1 MRLLTKHDV
10 ILIAH
15 TKLKKNSPDSAVAAV
30 TQLGASRAARHRASA
45 LKVSLEARRRG
56 AGFTVRNAISAMA
69 SEGLL
74 VPRRVRASRRSAS
87 AKGGRTSPP
96 GRRVSKVATADR
108 LKLSPVA
115 PGGKDARAPHASTT
129 AKATSAMTA
138 SASATR
144 RAGWACRDWVCSL
157 DDVRSGVSEG
167 ENPDEEEKR
176 AGDLEVWPVFARAN
190 PPEAPPA
197 WSTRVRDT

>member
-10 ILIAH
+10 KLIAH
-15 TKLKKNSPDSAVAAV
+15 TKIKIDSPDSAVAAV
-30 TQLGASRAARHRASA
+30 SQLGASRAARHRASA
-45 LKVSLEARRRG
+45 LKVSLEARLMG
-56 AGFTVRNAISAMA
+56 AGFTVRNAISAIT
-69 SEGLL
+69 SEGLF
-74 VPRRVRASRRSAS
+74 VSRRVRAFRRSAS

-96 GRRVSKVATADR
+96 GRRVSKVVTA
-108 LKLSPVA
+108 
-115 PGGKDARAPHASTT
+115 GGKDARAPHASTT

-157 DDVRSGVSEG
+157 EDVRSGVSEG

-190 PPEAPPA
+190 APEAPPA

>member
-1 MRLLTKHDV
+1 MPWHMQWHGEGWTGDGEPLQDCVAGGEKGGTSMGEAAALGAGV
-10 ILIAH
+10 APPSPMA
-15 TKLKKNSPDSAVAAV
+15 NSPTAKRPKACIVPGEMPAVESGEESV
-30 TQLGASRAARHRASA
+30 YNGVNCPSSNAR
-45 LKVSLEARRRG
+45 
-56 AGFTVRNAISAMA
+56 T
-69 SEGLL
+69 
-74 VPRRVRASRRSAS
+74 
-87 AKGGRTSPP
+87 TSPP

-108 LKLSPVA
+108 VKLSPIA

>member
-1 MRLLTKHDV
+1 M
-10 ILIAH
+10 
-15 TKLKKNSPDSAVAAV
+15 
-30 TQLGASRAARHRASA
+30 GASRAARHRASA

-56 AGFTVRNAISAMA
+56 AGFTVRNAISAIT

-74 VPRRVRASRRSAS
+74 VSRRVRASRRSAS

-108 LKLSPVA
+108 VKLSPIA

-138 SASATR
+138 STSATR

-157 DDVRSGVSEG
+157 DDAGVSEG

-176 AGDLEVWPVFARAN
+176 AGDLEAWPVFARVDA
-190 PPEAPPA
+190 PEAPSPR
-197 WSTRVRDT
+197 STCVRDT

>member
-10 ILIAH
+10 KLIAH
-15 TKLKKNSPDSAVAAV
+15 TKIKKNSPDSAVAAV
-30 TQLGASRAARHRASA
+30 SQLGASRAARHRASA

-56 AGFTVRNAISAMA
+56 AGFTVRNTISAIT

-74 VPRRVRASRRSAS
+74 VSRRVRASRRSAS

-96 GRRVSKVATADR
+96 GRRVSKVATA
-108 LKLSPVA
+108 
-115 PGGKDARAPHASTT
+115 GGKDAPAPHASTT

-157 DDVRSGVSEG
+157 DDVRSGVSDE

-176 AGDLEVWPVFARAN
+176 AGDLEAWPVLARAN
-190 PPEAPPA
+190 APEAPSPR
-197 WSTRVRDT
+197 STRVRDT

>member
-1 MRLLTKHDV
+1 MRLTTKHDV

-15 TKLKKNSPDSAVAAV
+15 MEIKIDSPDSAVAAV
-30 TQLGASRAARHRASA
+30 TQLGALRAARHRASA
-45 LKVSLEARRRG
+45 LKISLEARRRG
-56 AGFTVRNAISAMA
+56 AGFTVRNTIIAMT

-74 VPRRVRASRRSAS
+74 VSRRVRASRKSAS

-96 GRRVSKVATADR
+96 GRRVSKVATAE
-108 LKLSPVA
+108 
-115 PGGKDARAPHASTT
+115 GKDARAPHASTT

-157 DDVRSGVSEG
+157 DDVRSGVSDE

-176 AGDLEVWPVFARAN
+176 AGDLEAWPVFARAN
-190 PPEAPPA
+190 PPEAPSPR
-197 WSTRVRDT
+197 STRVRDT

>member
-1 MRLLTKHDV
+1 MT
-10 ILIAH
+10 
-15 TKLKKNSPDSAVAAV
+15 
-30 TQLGASRAARHRASA
+30 
-45 LKVSLEARRRG
+45 
-56 AGFTVRNAISAMA
+56 
-69 SEGLL
+69 SEELL
-74 VPRRVRASRRSAS
+74 VPRRVRAFRRSAS
-87 AKGGRTSPP
+87 AKGGRSSLP

-108 LKLSPVA
+108 VKLSPVA

-157 DDVRSGVSEG
+157 DGAGVSDG

-176 AGDLEVWPVFARAN
+176 AGDLEAWPVFARAN
-190 PPEAPPA
+190 APEAPPA
-197 WSTRVRDT
+197 WFTRVRDT